1 VDDAEYHAARQR
13 MLIAWHKG
21 DLADAQAALELV
33 LSTGSPAMKAE
44 SLFYQGMM
52 AEGRGEL
59 AEAKASWSNA
69 LQYTSEGTFL
79 KFQLEASLG
88 AAFEQEGQL
97 AEAMRWFRSALE
109 TCCHGDQFAGSKAL
123 AGYLRIAEGKIE
135 LADEAVVAC
144 VVEKSW
150 RVLDFPDEPEAN
162 DWATSAAKLVEDSI
176 GQAAKIIE
184 EAENHET

>member
-1 VDDAEYHAARQR
+1 MLTDAEYHAARQR
-13 MLIAWHKG
+13 MLTAWHKG
-21 DLADAQAALELV
+21 DLTDAQAALSLV

-52 AEGRGEL
+52 VEGRGEL
-59 AEAKASWSNA
+59 AEAKASWFTA
-69 LQYTSEGTFL
+69 LQYAREGTFL
-79 KFQLEASLG
+79 KFELEASLG
-88 AAFEQEGQL
+88 AALEREAQL

-109 TCCHGDQFAGSKAL
+109 TCCRGDQFAGSKAL

-150 RVLDFPDEPEAN
+150 RVLDFPGEPDAN
-162 DWATSAAKLVEDSI
+162 DWATSAAKLVEKSI

-184 EAENHET
+184 EAENL

>member
-1 VDDAEYHAARQR
+1 MDDAEYHAARQR

-52 AEGRGEL
+52 VEGRGEL
-59 AEAKASWSNA
+59 AEAKASWSTA
-69 LQYTSEGTFL
+69 LQYAREGSFL

-88 AAFEQEGQL
+88 AAFERDLQT
-97 AEAMRWFRSALE
+97 AEAMKWFRTALE
-109 TCCHGDQFAGSKAL
+109 TCCRGDQFAGSNAL
-123 AGYLRIAEGKIE
+123 AGYLRISEGKIQ

-150 RVLDFPDEPEAN
+150 RVLDLPGKPDAD
-162 DWATSAAKLVEDSI
+162 DWATSAAELVEKSM

-184 EAENHET
+184 EAGNYET